1 MPNDIGE
8 FYHHLQRH
16 QGVVIS
22 VWGADD
28 DDDDYEKSNLVDILY
43 KGIINGWLEEIEGVA
58 DKSDHVDMLF
68 KGVRNKRIK
77 PVWHSSWVDVPAPF
91 DLKVFAQRLFLNF
104 HSDDIRAKRITE
116 VGMKGEAGLIEWCRE
131 FLSSQ
136 GNDHNPYVVVIN
148 GLESKDDWDLIQ
160 GTFLL
165 SSSDVTKARAGCIL
179 VITNE
184 ETVATH
190 VVKDHTHLAFNVKD
204 LRADPSI
211 STLIEKVKTICKYA
225 D

>member
-1 MPNDIGE
+1 
-8 FYHHLQRH
+8 
-16 QGVVIS
+16 
-22 VWGADD
+22 
-28 DDDDYEKSNLVDILY
+28 
-43 KGIINGWLEEIEGVA
+43 
-58 DKSDHVDMLF
+58 
-68 KGVRNKRIK
+68 
-77 PVWHSSWVDVPAPF
+77 
-91 DLKVFAQRLFLNF
+91 
-104 HSDDIRAKRITE
+104 
-116 VGMKGEAGLIEWCRE
+116 
-131 FLSSQ
+131 
-136 GNDHNPYVVVIN
+136 VVIN

-165 SSSDVTKARAGCIL
+165 SSEVTKARAGCIL